1 MTSLVES
8 IPLGVFPVEQLVAL
22 RNILRTRA
30 YRRMTQALQAAKSI
44 LFDDRS
50 RLVFFSDLH
59 RGDNSRADAFAQNE
73 TLFIQALRH
82 YYRRGF
88 TYVEVGDGDE
98 LWQNRRLSDVKRAH
112 WRTFDLLHAFDAE
125 NRLQL
130 IFGNHDIQGFQR
142 RKMKKDGLTAH
153 EGLVLRHAE
162 TEHQIFVV
170 HGHQVDFKSD
180 GLYQVSRFIIR
191 HVWRHIQ
198 NLGITDV
205 ASTIAESRNRG
216 TLRQRVS
223 EWIEAHKQMVICGH
237 THTPMFAAVGD
248 LPYFNAGSGV
258 FDGYITGLEIQNGEI
273 ALVKWLRSEWGRAER
288 WLLAPPRKLSMIGR
302 RWKASPSSFAYS
314 G

>member
-1 MTSLVES
+1 MPSD
-8 IPLGVFPVEQLVAL
+8 IFPLEQLVAL

-30 YRRMTQALQAAKSI
+30 YRRMTQAFQAAKSI
-44 LFDDRS
+44 LFDDDS

-73 TLFIQALRH
+73 DLFIQALQH

-98 LWQNRRLSDVKRAH
+98 LWQNRRLSAVRRAH
-112 WRTFDLLHAFDAE
+112 RRTFDQLHAFAAQ
-125 NRLQL
+125 NRLHL

-153 EGLVLRHAE
+153 EGLILEHARSE
-162 TEHQIFVV
+162 QQIFVV

-180 GLYQVSRFIIR
+180 ALYTLSRLVIR
-191 HVWRHIQ
+191 HIWRHIQ

-205 ASTIAESRNRG
+205 ASTIKESRNRG
-216 TLRQRVS
+216 TLRQRIS
-223 EWIEAHKQMVICGH
+223 EWLETHKRMVICGH
-237 THTPMFAAVGD
+237 THTPKFAAPGD
-248 LPYFNAGSGV
+248 IPYFNAGSGV
-258 FDGYITGLEIQNGEI
+258 FNGYITGLEIQNGQI
-273 ALVKWLRSEWGRAER
+273 ALVKWLLSGWGQAER
-288 WLLAPPRKLSMIGR
+288 RLLAPPRKLSLVGT
-302 RWKASPSSFAYS
+302 